1 MAGRMNSELVDKI
14 ARAILY
20 EGYILYPY
28 RQSSLKNQQR
38 WNFGV
43 LYPPAWTAMQT
54 GSDRSHFQ
62 MECIVLAGKNSRLE
76 AAMRFLHLMA
86 RSEGDG
92 VWQEASERE
101 VLITDIGLAD
111 IVAAPI
117 VQTFSFAGSER
128 EQDGIVRKQ
137 EFIRGEIELSAIC
150 VRDAI
155 FRVTVRLRNT
165 TALPARDRNNIDR
178 NNIDR
183 NDADRNKA
191 LMGSLASAHT
201 VLTIREGE
209 FVSQTDPPDA
219 LREATAACRNVG
231 VWPVLVGEDG
241 ARDTVLG
248 SPIIL
253 YDYPQVAP
261 ESAGDLFDATE
272 IDEILTLRIL
282 TLTDDE
288 KQEIRRSDE
297 RARRILD
304 RAEANPAEHVAQ
316 LHGAIRGMRRI
327 TESEG
332 SLAATT
338 REE

>member
-1 MAGRMNSELVDKI
+1 MAGRMKSELVDKI

-54 GSDRSHFQ
+54 GSDSSHFQ
-62 MECIVLAGKNSRLE
+62 MECLVLAGGNSRLE
-76 AAMRFLHLMA
+76 AAVRFLHLMA
-86 RSEGDG
+86 RREGDG

-101 VLITDIGLAD
+101 VLISDVSICD
-111 IVAAPI
+111 VVAAPASN
-117 VQTFSFAGSER
+117 TFSFPGSER
-128 EQDGIVRKQ
+128 TEESVIRHQDCVQ
-137 EFIRGEIELSAIC
+137 GEIETSATP
-150 VRDAI
+150 AGTNI
-155 FRVTVRLRNT
+155 FRITVRVRNT
-165 TALPARDRNNIDR
+165 TALETTDRNE
-178 NNIDR
+178 
-183 NDADRNKA
+183 A
-191 LMGSLASAHT
+191 LMRSLASAHT
-201 VLTIREGE
+201 ILTIRDGE
-209 FVSQTDPPDA
+209 FVSQTDPPEA
-219 LREATAACRNVG
+219 LREAAAACRNVG

-241 ARDTVLG
+241 ARDAVLG

-253 YDYPQVAP
+253 SDYPHVAP

-304 RAEANPAEHVAQ
+304 RAEANPAEHVMQ
-316 LHGAIRGMRRI
+316 LHGAIRRMRP
-327 TESEG
+327 TDDSEK
-332 SLAATT
+332 
-338 REE
+338 